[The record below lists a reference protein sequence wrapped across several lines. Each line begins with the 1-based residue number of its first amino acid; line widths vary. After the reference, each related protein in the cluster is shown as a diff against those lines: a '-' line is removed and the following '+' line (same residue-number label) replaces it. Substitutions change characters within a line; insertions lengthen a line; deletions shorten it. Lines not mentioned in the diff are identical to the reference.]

1 MSLKAEQIRIVDDS
15 RQNREPLRV
24 IRTRQG
30 YTLFEAKR

>member
-15 RQNREPLRV
+15 RENRELLRV
-24 IRTRQG
+24 TRTRQG